1 MGHPHGW
8 KYVAVITP
16 LRPGESGSRYRELD
30 VRRYERRRKWKP
42 AEKAALLAAH
52 SGDLERSI
60 RSIMNTDSGDH
71 EHPLALA

>member
-1 MGHPHGW
+1 MLQGFCR
-8 KYVAVITP
+8 ATP
-16 LRPGESGSRYRELD
+16 LPDR
-30 VRRYERRRKWKP
+30 
-42 AEKAALLAAH
+42 AAPPPAH

>member
-1 MGHPHGW
+1 MGRVQVDWHA
-8 KYVAVITP
+8 KRA
-16 LRPGESGSRYRELD
+16 LSGFN
-30 VRRYERRRKWKP
+30 
-42 AEKAALLAAH
+42 AH

>member
-1 MGHPHGW
+1 VPVLAKGQTITGRLW
-8 KYVAVITP
+8 TYVRDD
-16 LRPGESGSRYRELD
+16 RP
-30 VRRYERRRKWKP
+30 
-42 AEKAALLAAH
+42 AH

>member
-1 MGHPHGW
+1 MLARGRR
-8 KYVAVITP
+8 VALNVANVVA
-16 LRPGESGSRYRELD
+16 RR
-30 VRRYERRRKWKP
+30 VRDG
-42 AEKAALLAAH
+42 ALAH